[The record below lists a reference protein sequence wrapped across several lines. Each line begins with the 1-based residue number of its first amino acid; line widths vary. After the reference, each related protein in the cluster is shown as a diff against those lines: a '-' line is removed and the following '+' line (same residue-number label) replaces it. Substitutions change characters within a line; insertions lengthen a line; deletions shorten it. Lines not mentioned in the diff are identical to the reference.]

1 MRDEKQEHPKQ
12 KDIFEKQLE
21 KLETEV
27 FQPVKSLGEEI
38 VKVKE
43 IASKAMEALKQAEK
57 SKEDMK
63 QKIAEI
69 KQRMETEVYPKLKE
83 YEVQVEDLKK
93 LSAQVDEAYK
103 SHLSS
108 LQKEVIEPYRELLAK
123 SEEIKK
129 QLKGYE
135 NIIKSTFIDS
145 EKLEKLS
152 KEKPQV
158 YSILSS
164 YARRST
170 PEEEGKWIA
179 EMLDE
184 KEETLK
190 EAALIGKEI
199 GYTNINLMPILGAL
213 GLKSYR
219 CGSGVNKEVCET
231 LDIEKKNL
239 ENYIIHVGMWCGDTS
254 VIRKMEYEMLKR

>member
-1 MRDEKQEHPKQ
+1 
-12 KDIFEKQLE
+12 
-21 KLETEV
+21 
-27 FQPVKSLGEEI
+27 LGEEI

-43 IASKAMEALKQAEK
+43 IASKAIEALKQAEK

-93 LSAQVDEAYK
+93 LGTQVDEAYK

-108 LQKEVIEPYRELLAK
+108 LQKEVIEPYRELLVK

-152 KEKPQV
+152 KEKPQI

-190 EAALIGKEI
+190 EAALLGKEI
-199 GYTNINLMPILGAL
+199 GYTNIDLMPILATL
-213 GLKSYR
+213 GLKSYKY
-219 CGSGVNKEVCET
+219 GTGVNEEICKT
-231 LDIEKKNL
+231 LGIEKRTL
-239 ENYIIHVGMWCGDTS
+239 ENYIVHIGTHSADANVLGEIQRELS
-254 VIRKMEYEMLKR
+254 KQ

>member
-1 MRDEKQEHPKQ
+1 
-12 KDIFEKQLE
+12 
-21 KLETEV
+21 
-27 FQPVKSLGEEI
+27 
-38 VKVKE
+38 
-43 IASKAMEALKQAEK
+43 MEALKQAEK

-63 QKIAEI
+63 QKIAEV

-83 YEVQVEDLKK
+83 YEVLVEELKK

-108 LQKEVIEPYRELLAK
+108 LRKEVIEPYRELLVK
-123 SEEIKK
+123 SEEIKNK
-129 QLKGYE
+129 LKEYDE
-135 NIIKSTFIDS
+135 VVKSIPISS

-152 KEKPQV
+152 KEKPQI

-170 PEEEGKWIA
+170 PEEEGKWVA
-179 EMLDE
+179 DMLDE

-199 GYTNINLMPILGAL
+199 GYTNIDLMPILAAL
-213 GLKSYR
+213 GLKSYKY
-219 CGSGVNKEVCET
+219 STGVNEEICKT
-231 LDIEKKNL
+231 LGVEKRTL
-239 ENYIIHVGMWCGDTS
+239 ENYIVHIAIWHADTNVLGKIQRELS
-254 VIRKMEYEMLKR
+254 KQ